1 MQPSSAS
8 NSASTARPA
17 AHLRVVVCPPAVVAA
32 VEPWWRRALHW
43 LAAPPLAAQ
52 PSNHPNDHPNRPPQA
67 GLQRLE
73 RVRADFLQ
81 VIADLDGHD
90 AELLAAQIRSARS
103 PRELW
108 HLRSAV
114 FGLFALQRSQAE
126 AAQRV
131 AALNRHFPTRAPRS
145 GFGSIDG

>member
-1 MQPSSAS
+1 MQP
-8 NSASTARPA
+8 NSASPARPA

-43 LAAPPLAAQ
+43 LASPPLAAQ
-52 PSNHPNDHPNRPPQA
+52 PQHHSHRQPHA
-67 GLQRLE
+67 ALQRLD

-81 VIADLDGHD
+81 VIADLDGRD
-90 AELLAAQIRSARS
+90 AELLAAQVRNARS

-114 FGLFALQRSQAE
+114 FGLFAVQRSQAE